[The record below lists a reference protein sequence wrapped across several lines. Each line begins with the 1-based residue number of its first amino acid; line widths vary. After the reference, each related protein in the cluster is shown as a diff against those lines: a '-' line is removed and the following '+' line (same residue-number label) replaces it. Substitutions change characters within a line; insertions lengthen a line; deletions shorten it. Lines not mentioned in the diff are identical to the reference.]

1 MSTEKRDLKEVLEL
15 LKGVS
20 FITCAVNKVVKD
32 GVDVS
37 DLSVL
42 LELVKEHELL
52 IAAFKDVKE
61 IDDEVKDLDQAEI
74 VELINA
80 VFKMVKDIKE
90 A

>member
-1 MSTEKRDLKEVLEL
+1 MNAEKRDLKEVLEL

-20 FITCAVNKVVKD
+20 LITCSVKKVVKD
-32 GVDVS
+32 GIDVA

-42 LELVKEHELL
+42 LDLVKEHELL

-61 IDDEVKDLDQAEI
+61 VDEEVKDLDQAEI

-80 VFKMVKDIKE
+80 VFKMAKDIKE